1 MDAFLATS
9 LTPNDKIT
17 FVKAFQI
24 ALQLRGKDK
33 CWCLKRR
40 DQSNNTIFK
49 GFKTFEG
56 RD

>member
-1 MDAFLATS
+1 MYGTPCTLTVFPKMDAFLATS

-33 CWCLKRR
+33 WQAREL
-40 DQSNNTIFK
+40 II
-49 GFKTFEG
+49 
-56 RD
+56 